1 MALLRG
7 RLLVATPLIGAGP
20 FWRSVVFVLDHGDDG
35 ALGVIVNRPLN
46 AAVADV
52 LPNWADA
59 VTAPTQLFDGGP
71 VGSDAALAL
80 GVVREGLVP
89 HGWHQMADRV
99 GLVNLGGPV
108 PASGQFTGLRVFA
121 GYAGW
126 GVGQLED
133 EIEEGSW
140 FIVDAIES
148 DLSSSHPETLWH
160 DVLLRQTDER
170 RLMASFPPDPDLN

>member
-1 MALLRG
+1 
-7 RLLVATPLIGAGP
+7 
-20 FWRSVVFVLDHGDDG
+20 
-35 ALGVIVNRPLN
+35 
-46 AAVADV
+46 
-52 LPNWADA
+52 
-59 VTAPTQLFDGGP
+59 
-71 VGSDAALAL
+71 
-80 GVVREGLVP
+80 
-89 HGWHQMADRV
+89 V
-99 GLVNLGGPV
+99 GLVDLGGPV

-148 DLSSSHPETLWH
+148 DLSSPNPESLWH
-160 DVLLRQTDER
+160 DVLQRQTDEL